1 MKTIFN
7 HNGVSLKSGDVG
19 IELSVSVIQELV
31 GDAASWYG
39 WGGIL
44 DKEAVDTLCEV
55 IERQIVSVR
64 LDRDLSKDE
73 IGRLMAAIRVVLTQ

>member
-1 MKTIFN
+1 MKTSFN

-19 IELSVSVIQELV
+19 IELSILDIQDLV
-31 GDAASWYG
+31 GEAASWYG

-64 LDRDLSKDE
+64 LDLSEDE
-73 IGRLMAAIRVVLTQ
+73 IGRLMAAIRAVLTQ

>member
-1 MKTIFN
+1 MKTSFN

-19 IELSVSVIQELV
+19 IELSILDIQDLV
-31 GDAASWYG
+31 GEAASWYG

-44 DKEAVDTLCEV
+44 DKEAIDALCEA

-64 LDRDLSKDE
+64 LDLSEDE
-73 IGRLMAAIRVVLTQ
+73 IERLMAAIRAVLTQ